1 MVTANGE
8 TRPVFILRPDG
19 GPDWNPRH
27 QKNQAAFVKLFLDF
41 DLDAVVIALH
51 PEGLFIPIPEGHSAF
66 NPVER
71 KMAPLS
77 RELVGVIFDH
87 QHYDVH
93 LNSKKETIDDE
104 LERRNFAY
112 AGKALASLWDSM
124 PKRGRAIGNYDVD
137 AR

>member
-27 QKNQAAFVKLFLDF
+27 QKNQAAFVKLFLDL
-41 DLDAVVIALH
+41 DLDAVVIGLH
-51 PEGLFIPIPEGHSAF
+51 PEGYSAF

-71 KMAPLS
+71 RMAPLS

-93 LNSKKETIDDE
+93 LSSKKETIDDE